1 MFIAITVWRLKHGY
15 FQPFKSASQKFVTS
29 TEKLYL
35 SGFSSDG
42 DVEKIG
48 CDDLRQ
54 TGYLDIE
61 RSILLH
67 DNITQIALSVSSHPM
82 IQEILDQTAHGVKI
96 FEPHDLIESRLSQ
109 FAGSGVWLSQL
120 NVYIVAS
127 RVVYTAPGTSWPTIS
142 FLRGRVFDKN
152 WRHLENYTIDWYGK
166 TTTFPLLFEI
176 PTVWWKDGSFFG
188 PEDPRIVL
196 EEGVQGAEPIIVFNM
211 ILNATG
217 YPRVMCI
224 FKPFSRIISY
234 LRIRGE
240 ERKPTEKNWAPFFYR
255 ADSERKPSEH
265 LYFVY
270 SFNPLQ
276 VLKCKVDTGSCDW
289 FYRATSSPDFPS
301 LPHQDPHGEMRGGTN
316 FVQVPLAGQSGHQF
330 FVGFPRT
337 HVQFCQSGS
346 SYRPELV
353 VMSAFDS
360 EFRFIYA
367 SVATDFGN
375 AVLDQNELL
384 HPCTTGAFLIP
395 NSILR
400 WDHGPGED
408 AMALSFSV
416 ADESIHIVN
425 LHGMLDFIQDLL
437 YVANSVT
444 YRGDH
449 NTPLQKSRWS
459 VIEKEIISCAVDSA
473 ANSSRKD
480 AIKTDML
487 SEELRN

>member
-1 MFIAITVWRLKHGY
+1 
-15 FQPFKSASQKFVTS
+15 
-29 TEKLYL
+29 
-35 SGFSSDG
+35 
-42 DVEKIG
+42 
-48 CDDLRQ
+48 
-54 TGYLDIE
+54 
-61 RSILLH
+61 
-67 DNITQIALSVSSHPM
+67 
-82 IQEILDQTAHGVKI
+82 
-96 FEPHDLIESRLSQ
+96 
-109 FAGSGVWLSQL
+109 
-120 NVYIVAS
+120 
-127 RVVYTAPGTSWPTIS
+127 
-142 FLRGRVFDKN
+142 
-152 WRHLENYTIDWYGK
+152 
-166 TTTFPLLFEI
+166 
-176 PTVWWKDGSFFG
+176 
-188 PEDPRIVL
+188 
-196 EEGVQGAEPIIVFNM
+196 M

-217 YPRVMCI
+217 YPRVMWI

-240 ERKPTEKNWAPFFYR
+240 ERKPTKKNWAPFFYR

-316 FVQVPLAGQSGHQF
+316 FVQVPLTGQSGHQF
-330 FVGFPRT
+330 FVGLPRT

-425 LHGMLDFIQDLL
+425 LHGMLDFIQDLP

-449 NTPLQKSRWS
+449 NTPSLKSRWS

-473 ANSSRKD
+473 ANSSHKD